1 MTSGNT
7 KVILKGGLF
16 LLEYGKDLAKADIQ
30 LGNVEQQHT
39 HGATTCPKLPGGPL
53 EGPKTRQGEFS
64 SSGQLNV
71 TASKTN
77 ILKPD
82 KTEVSS
88 IDKSKKP

>member
-39 HGATTCPKLPGGPL
+39 NGATTCPKLPGGPL

-64 SSGQLNV
+64 SSGQKMNILANFYRV
-71 TASKTN
+71 SKAKSKNASKQY
-77 ILKPD
+77 
-82 KTEVSS
+82 
-88 IDKSKKP
+88 